1 MKFKDFLKKKNVEI
15 TAKAY
20 FLDALGAM
28 AFGLFASL
36 LIGTIFTT
44 LGEKLGLPILIEIA
58 SFAKQA
64 TGAAIGVAIE
74 VPLFTV

>member
-1 MKFKDFLKKKNVEI
+1 MKFKDFLKKKDVNI

-36 LIGTIFTT
+36 LMGTIFTT
-44 LGEKLGLPILIEIA
+44 LGDKLN
-58 SFAKQA
+58 
-64 TGAAIGVAIE
+64 
-74 VPLFTV
+74 VPLFLEIAK

>member
-1 MKFKDFLKKKNVEI
+1 MNFKDFLKKKDVSI

-44 LGEKLGLPILIEIA
+44 LGEKLSVPFFLEIA
-58 SFAKQA
+58 KFAKQA
-64 TGAAIGVAIE
+64 TGAAIAYE
-74 VPLFTV
+74 A